1 MTKFRSFLVGLLL
14 VPVFALNASPAGT
27 EADGLSIEPMRP
39 VTAYCWYYIGG
50 RWMVIPC

>member
-27 EADGLSIEPMRP
+27 EADGLSLDPARP
-39 VTAYCWYYIGG
+39 VAGYCWFYWQG
-50 RWMVIPC
+50 RWIQMPC